1 MVALSRPY
9 LIGDSQV
16 LLVGHLLLLVQLDR
30 LWPRA
35 LSLIHDLNLALSYLD
50 RVGVAVLS
58 VGGSHLFVTRHAG

>member
-16 LLVGHLLLLVQLDR
+16 LLVWHLLLLVHLDR

-35 LSLIHDLNLALSYLD
+35 LSLVHDLDLALPYLD
-50 RVGVAVLS
+50 SVGVAVLS
-58 VGGSHLFVTRHAG
+58 VGGSHLFVTRYAG